1 MSVPAAYL
9 GIVLIWST
17 TPLAIKWSSAGVS
30 FLFAVT
36 ARMALG
42 TALCLLL
49 LVLLRIGLPWHREA
63 RRAYAAAAMGIYA
76 ALLCTYW
83 GAQYIPSG
91 LISVLYGLT
100 PLFTG
105 VMAAWWLNKRSLSPL
120 RIVGVVL
127 GIFGLA
133 LIFLAGRAL
142 EHIAWQGI
150 AAVLLGVLL
159 QAASAVWV
167 KRTGASLHP
176 MALNGGALLLAVIAY
191 LLTWVLFDGQW
202 PAQLDQR
209 SIGAITYL
217 GVFGTVVGFNLYFF
231 VLKRLSAG
239 AISMITLITPVL
251 ALLLGSWINAEVVA
265 PRVWQGTACILLG
278 LLIYQWGGYV
288 LRRLRMSSTGTDSR

>member
-9 GIVLIWST
+9 GIVMIWST
-17 TPLAIKWSSAGVS
+17 TPLAIKWSSEGAG

-42 TALCLLL
+42 TVLCLLL
-49 LVLLRIGLPWHREA
+49 LRLLRIAVPWHRAA
-63 RRAYAAAAMGIYA
+63 RRAYLAAAMGIYA
-76 ALLCTYW
+76 AMLCTYW

-105 VMAAWWLNKRSLSPL
+105 VMAAWWLNERSLSPL
-120 RIVGVVL
+120 RIFGVLL
-127 GIFGLA
+127 GIAGLA

-150 AAVLLGVLL
+150 VAVLGGVLL

-167 KRTGASLHP
+167 KRTGVDLHP
-176 MALNGGALLLAVIAY
+176 MALNGGALLVALLAY
-191 LLTWVLFDGQW
+191 LLTWVLFDGHW
-202 PAQLDQR
+202 PAQMDGRTL
-209 SIGAITYL
+209 GAIAYL
-217 GVFGTVVGFNLYFF
+217 GVLGTVVGFNLYFF

-239 AISMITLITPVL
+239 ALSVITLITPVL
-251 ALLLGSWINAEVVA
+251 ALLLGNWVNAEVVDM
-265 PRVWQGTACILLG
+265 RVWQGTACILVG
-278 LLIYQWGGYV
+278 LLIYQWGGHV
-288 LRRLRMSSTGTDSR
+288 VRRLRRR